1 MQICIQ
7 RKITAIPNHRLH
19 VSFPNSVYTAKTVQ
33 NKAKL
38 LICGSGPTAAAY
50 LQMGARIDHAKCKL
64 FFEHFIRDHS
74 LEL

>member
-7 RKITAIPNHRLH
+7 RKIIFLIIGCMDPFQILCISRK
-19 VSFPNSVYTAKTVQ
+19 VVQ

-64 FFEHFIRDHS
+64 FFEH
-74 LEL
+74 LYVTTP